1 MKKIINRCLATINSF
16 VFYFY
21 FGKTN
26 LGFMSVRVY
35 RRPWMCVLARRHRTP
50 RSSFKCLCLCRCVFK
65 SSRVCV
71 PSPALQLVSLTDPSC
86 NGDISAPVLAG
97 EEEGGEGGWGESG
110 DYLTLSES
118 SEAAPENRVWYFQK
132 KNHLSCRGEVE
143 SRRVAGAVWPAVGV
157 LLILILSL

>member
-1 MKKIINRCLATINSF
+1 M
-16 VFYFY
+16 
-21 FGKTN
+21 
-26 LGFMSVRVY
+26 
-35 RRPWMCVLARRHRTP
+35 
-50 RSSFKCLCLCRCVFK
+50 
-65 SSRVCV
+65 